1 VQISLGPLVFDVTVS
16 GPEDAPAVLL
26 LHGFPQTSHCWRR
39 LLPYLQG
46 RRLVLPEQRGYSP
59 GARPPDVE
67 DYRLPRM
74 VEDALGILDAL
85 GIEQADVVGHDF
97 GAAVTWQLAAR
108 HPARVRTATALSVP
122 HPLAMIGALR
132 ADPDQRSRSGY
143 MRTFAQ
149 PGYDELLLADD
160 AALLRAFFTE
170 AVDVEPILAAA
181 RQPGALASWLKWYP
195 GQRLEDLG
203 DTPVVTCPP
212 CTCGPTGTPLL
223 APSRRTTRH
232 SSSPGRTGWRS
243 SKPSPTGSRKRRPTG
258 SGRSCGSTSGSER
271 STRERALRCHLAHH
285 REGRHLRGL

>member
-1 VQISLGPLVFDVTVS
+1 VQITLGELTFDVTVH
-16 GPEDAPAVLL
+16 GPDDAPAVLL
-26 LHGFPQTSHCWRR
+26 LHGFPQTSHCWRHV
-39 LLPYLQG
+39 LPHLSG

-108 HPARVRTATALSVP
+108 HPARVRTATVLSVP
-122 HPLAMIGALR
+122 HPLAMIAALR

-160 AALLRAFFTE
+160 AALLREFFTD

-203 DTPVVTCPP
+203 DTPVVTMP
-212 CTCGPTGTPLL
+212 TLHLWSDGDAALGPGATYDTAQFVTGPYRLEVLEGVSHWIPEEAADRVGPLL
-223 APSRRTTRH
+223 
-232 SSSPGRTGWRS
+232 
-243 SKPSPTGSRKRRPTG
+243 
-258 SGRSCGSTSGSER
+258 
-271 STRERALRCHLAHH
+271 RE
-285 REGRHLRGL
+285 HLR